1 MKKKTRRRTSRE
13 VIKSRAGGLVNREG
27 EGDCIGVV
35 LWVVGRMKG
44 GGVDGVDAL
53 WDYGGWVV
61 GKWEGEKLLDW
72 DIMMMGI
79 VLCYRG

>member
-1 MKKKTRRRTSRE
+1 MVCGWR
-13 VIKSRAGGLVNREG
+13 GG
-27 EGDCIGVV
+27 C
-35 LWVVGRMKG
+35 KG

-61 GKWEGEKLLDW
+61 GKWEGWKMLDW

-79 VLCYRG
+79 VLCYRGGAMCVVCIGLIDLVNNR